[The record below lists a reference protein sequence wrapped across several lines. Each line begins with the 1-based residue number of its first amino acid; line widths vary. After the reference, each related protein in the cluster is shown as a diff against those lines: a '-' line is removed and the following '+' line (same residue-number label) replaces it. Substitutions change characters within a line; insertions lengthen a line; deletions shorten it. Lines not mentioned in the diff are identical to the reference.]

1 MCKGPSVCG
10 AALWKRCSPH
20 FPPGPRG
27 APAAPPPRAPSAP
40 HCWGTFVKPPA
51 VHPALPPAPPDQHGA
66 ARGERGPRLGR
77 EEGTWGGASGA
88 KLPAESV
95 WHRWPAPWDRSGHSP
110 GVPLRR
116 AASVARAPTASAL
129 PALGPAPPQPTPGA
143 SSMNQ
148 HTPVEGS
155 LIALFTDPRRRGQ
168 PGQRRGASPPR
179 PGRGAGHRRA
189 GARQG
194 LCLGGLCRALLP
206 ASSDFALS
214 RGPGLLAAANGKQ
227 VGLELQAVRGQ
238 TLAEPPLQP
247 VAGPVLASVLTQAAG
262 RAVGPARPPKSPT
275 HLPSSIHPSGS
286 DSPVP
291 GPAGPGGPCAEAASM
306 VRRASSASRDT
317 PAPSG
322 DTMALPPPFL

>member
-1 MCKGPSVCG
+1 ME
-10 AALWKRCSPH
+10 AL
-20 FPPGPRG
+20 FPPLPARPSGSPRCPPSAGPLCPALLGHVCETSRC
-27 APAAPPPRAPSAP
+27 APGPPPSPLQTSTGLP
-40 HCWGTFVKPPA
+40 VGSE
-51 VHPALPPAPPDQHGA
+51 ALG
-66 ARGERGPRLGR
+66 
-77 EEGTWGGASGA
+77 WGGKRRRGGGLLGA

-95 WHRWPAPWDRSGHSP
+95 WHRWPAPRDRSGHSP

-262 RAVGPARPPKSPT
+262 RAVGPARPPESPT

-317 PAPSG
+317 PARSG

>member
-1 MCKGPSVCG
+1 
-10 AALWKRCSPH
+10 
-20 FPPGPRG
+20 
-27 APAAPPPRAPSAP
+27 
-40 HCWGTFVKPPA
+40 
-51 VHPALPPAPPDQHGA
+51 
-66 ARGERGPRLGR
+66 
-77 EEGTWGGASGA
+77 
-88 KLPAESV
+88 
-95 WHRWPAPWDRSGHSP
+95 
-110 GVPLRR
+110 
-116 AASVARAPTASAL
+116 
-129 PALGPAPPQPTPGA
+129 
-143 SSMNQ
+143 MNQ

-262 RAVGPARPPKSPT
+262 RAVGLARPPKSPT

>member
-51 VHPALPPAPPDQHGA
+51 VHPALPPAPSRP
-66 ARGERGPRLGR
+66 ARGCPRGARPSAGAGR
-77 EEGTWGGASGA
+77 GDVGGGASSRGKA
-88 KLPAESV
+88 AGRVS
-95 WHRWPAPWDRSGHSP
+95 
-110 GVPLRR
+110 
-116 AASVARAPTASAL
+116 AASVASAPGQVR
-129 PALGPAPPQPTPGA
+129 PQPRGPPEKSSQCRSGPHCFRPPGPRPTPGA

-262 RAVGPARPPKSPT
+262 RAVGPARPPESPT